1 MHQPSRAIRHRPG
14 HSLME
19 LTVAMVAGAVLLAG
33 LGSVMMIGSQ
43 VAYTPSA
50 AVLRTK
56 SADAVNQIAEELR
69 YATIILQQS
78 SQILEF
84 VVADRNGDG
93 TAEKIRYEWSGT
105 AGDPLN
111 KKINSA
117 AAVAILDSIEA
128 FDVSLLQTSTTT
140 TFTTTTDSAEAV
152 LLSNA
157 TSPSGLQRDI
167 NTSQFTAQQINPAAF
182 TAAIPAN
189 AVSWNATKVQFYC
202 DENSLDDGTLLVQ
215 LRATGDPN
223 NGPTSNA
230 LGQQSVA
237 ESSLNSGWNT
247 ATFTSPVRGLGLHRR
262 CAIVWAGYGIGD
274 AAKFLYN
281 DGAASGVLESNDGGA
296 SWTNMPSRQVFY
308 RLYGTYT
315 TPGSTYN
322 VTRNYVSQVGLL
334 LQASTQAHAR
344 IDARIPLGN
353 LPELL
358 SAHWRADFTDDPT
371 TANSN
376 GDSVA
381 DWALAGNGTF
391 DTSSLIGG
399 VWYANGAL
407 ESRPLSDFTTTT
419 IVEVRCR
426 NTTVGGN
433 GAVVRI
439 NTDRQ
444 GGQYAPLMV
453 YVQRQSDGS
462 QTLSLYGR
470 TSDAATKLLVSR
482 ANLPSEFVRFR
493 LTILP
498 QNNVVN
504 LSINDE
510 VQGTYSYPTYAP
522 ASASDRYL
530 TLYAD
535 TSQAEFDYVDVRV
548 AN

>member
-1 MHQPSRAIRHRPG
+1 MHQTGRTIRRRLG
-14 HSLME
+14 HTLME
-19 LTVAMVAGAVLLAG
+19 LTVAMVASAVLLAG

-69 YATIILQQS
+69 YATIIVQQS
-78 SQILEF
+78 SRILEF

-105 AGDPLN
+105 AGDPLT
-111 KKINSA
+111 KKINTA
-117 AAVAILDSIEA
+117 AAVTILDSVEA
-128 FDVSLLQTSTTT
+128 FDVSLQQTSKTT

-152 LLSNA
+152 LVSNA
-157 TSPSGLQRDI
+157 TSPSGLVRDI

-189 AVSWNATKVQFYC
+189 AVSWNATKVQFHC
-202 DENSLDDGTLLVQ
+202 DKNSLDDGTLLVQ
-215 LRATGDPN
+215 LRETGDPN

-237 ESSLNSGWNT
+237 ESSLSSGWNT
-247 ATFTSPVRGLGLHRR
+247 ATFASPVRGLGLHRR
-262 CAIVWAGYGIGD
+262 YAIVWAGYGIGD

-281 DGAASGVLESNDGGA
+281 DSAASGVLESNDGGA
-296 SWTNMPSRQVFY
+296 SWTLMSSRQVFY

-315 TPGSTYN
+315 TPGSTYD
-322 VTRNYVSQVGLL
+322 VTRNYVSQVGIL
-334 LQASTQAHAR
+334 LQASTHAHAR

-358 SAHWRADFTDDPT
+358 SAHWRTDFNADPT
-371 TANSN
+371 ATNAN

-381 DWALAGNGTF
+381 DWALAGGGAFN
-391 DTSSLIGG
+391 TSSLIGG
-399 VWYANGAL
+399 VWYSDGAL

-419 IVEVRCR
+419 VVEVRCR
-426 NTTVGGN
+426 NTTTGGN
-433 GAVVRI
+433 GAVVRV
-439 NTDRQ
+439 NADRQ
-444 GGQYAPLMV
+444 GGQYAPLLV
-453 YVQRQSDGS
+453 YVQRQADGS
-462 QTLSLYGR
+462 QTLSLHGR

-482 ANLPSEFVRFR
+482 TNLAGAFLRFR

-504 LSINDE
+504 LAINDE
-510 VQGTYSYPTYAP
+510 DQGTYSYPTYVP
-522 ASASDRYL
+522 ASSSDRYL

-535 TSQAEFDYVDVRV
+535 TSQAQFDYVDVRV